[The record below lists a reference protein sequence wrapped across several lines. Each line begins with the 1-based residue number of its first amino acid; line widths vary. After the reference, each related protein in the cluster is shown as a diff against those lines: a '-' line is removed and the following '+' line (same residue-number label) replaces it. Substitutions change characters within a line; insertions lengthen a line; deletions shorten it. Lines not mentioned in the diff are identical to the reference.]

1 MISFMM
7 KKFTLTTLLLLLT
20 VIAGVAQSRNINLT
34 IGITGPGDTPLPDAA
49 VTLMQTDYSLSYGNL
64 RLNAAGQVKLKVYA
78 GNHRLSASLA
88 GYNDAAVDFN
98 VTADTTV
105 VLQLTEENTLPFS
118 LQTQVV
124 HNSVTGLNDV
134 TLTWNKEAPVFYD
147 SFEDYD
153 AFAIQFSPWTGI
165 DGDGL
170 MTAPLVGDY
179 VNRGVMQYAQIMN
192 PLVVQPA
199 WWYDYP
205 ILRPYNGQQYVGFT
219 RTYSGAPNDDWL
231 ISPVVTPGNKNV
243 LAFMAKAADIYKE
256 KFQVFVT
263 EDVDNP
269 VQANFKMLNAG
280 NYELADYMGWH
291 EYSYDLSEYAGKP
304 IKFAIRYI
312 SEANM
317 GGAFMLMVDDV
328 YVGQDQSVFRAMRH
342 SKRAHR
348 VPMRSPMNPN
358 ETFRI
363 FLNGTQVGTTD
374 GYEYVFND
382 LAAGTYTLGVQAVYA
397 ASETEVVTTTI
408 TLLNTNGKVTVN
420 VATNNGQSLDG
431 KTVELTDR
439 ASTSTYS
446 AVITD
451 GQAVFQSIPYGEYLV
466 GVTAEHYQTYDGE
479 LTVAGDCTIDIV
491 VRETVVDP
499 YNITADADSVNNVL
513 VRWNQNLSFNDSFED
528 YPDFAKLSFGDWRTY
543 DLDQH
548 PVYPIALG
556 SMTNIITFPGSGT
569 ADAPMPI
576 PPMVFNPWKTVPAM
590 LPTDPAVQAPTG
602 DKTIIFFSAQ
612 MNGSNKWL
620 VSPLL
625 KIREGYVCRFTAKAY
640 AEYPETMEVCVFT
653 EGGDPTTDAYD
664 QVSSISQVTTG
675 QWTIYET
682 DLSQYEGQ
690 EVRIGVHYMSFDA
703 FFTQIDDFYVGNGE
717 DEGTAIDV
725 GYIQHYEVYLDGAL
739 KGTTTEPQFSF
750 SHLNGGT
757 HKVGIKAIYASG
769 ASQLVEYEF
778 TLPARAI
785 QGDTNGDGKVD
796 IADVNAAI
804 NVMLGKADYSF
815 MCDANGD
822 GKVDI
827 ADVNIIIN
835 NMLGKFYLMQRK

>member
-1 MISFMM
+1 MM

-49 VTLMQTDYSLSYGNL
+49 VTLMQTDYSLSYGTL

-382 LAAGTYTLGVQAVYA
+382 LAAGTYTMGVQAVYA

-446 AVITD
+446 AVITN
-451 GQAVFQSIPYGEYLV
+451 GQAVFQSIPYGDYLV

-717 DEGTAIDV
+717 DEGSAIDV

-815 MCDANGD
+815 MCDANFD

>member
-1 MISFMM
+1 MM
-7 KKFTLTTLLLLLT
+7 KKFTFLLLFCLLAT
-20 VIAGVAQSRNINLT
+20 VAGMAQSRNINLT
-34 IGITGPGDTPLPDAA
+34 IAVTGPGNEPLPQAT
-49 VTLMQTDYSLSYGNL
+49 VILMQTDYSLSYGSL
-64 RLNAAGQVKLKVYA
+64 RLNTTGQLKIKVYP

-88 GYNDAAVDFN
+88 GYDDASVDFM

-105 VLQLTEENTLPFS
+105 TLQLAEENTLPFS
-118 LQTQVV
+118 LQTSVV

-147 SFEDYD
+147 SFEDYQP
-153 AFAIQFSPWTGI
+153 FAIQFSPWTGI
-165 DGDGL
+165 DADGL

-179 VNRGVMQYAQIMN
+179 VNRGVMQYAQIIN

-205 ILRPYNGQQYVGFT
+205 ILRPYSGQQYVGFI
-219 RTYSGAPNDDWL
+219 RTYSGAANDDWL
-231 ISPVVTPGNKNV
+231 ISPVVTPGTKNV
-243 LAFMAKAADIYKE
+243 LAFMAKAADVYKE

-263 EDVDNP
+263 EKLDNP
-269 VQANFKMLNAG
+269 TQADFKMLNAG
-280 NYELADYMGWH
+280 NYEQADYTGWR
-291 EYSYDLSEYAGKP
+291 EYCYDLSEYAGKP

-439 ASTSTYS
+439 TSTSTYS

-451 GQAVFQSIPYGEYLV
+451 GQAVFQSIPYGDYLV

-528 YPDFAKLSFGDWRTY
+528 YTDFATLSFGQWRTY

-569 ADAPMPI
+569 ANAPTAI
-576 PPMVFNPWKTVPAM
+576 PPMVFNPWQTVPAM

-620 VSPLL
+620 VSPKL
-625 KIREGYVCRFTAKAY
+625 KIRDGYVCRFTAKAY
-640 AEYPETMEVCVFT
+640 ADYPETMEVCVFT
-653 EGGDPTTDAYD
+653 EGGDPSTDAYD
-664 QVSSISQVTTG
+664 QVSSINQVTTG

-682 DLSQYEGQ
+682 DLSQYAGQ

-717 DEGTAIDV
+717 DEGSAIDV
-725 GYIQHYEVYLDGAL
+725 GYVQHYEVYLDGAL
-739 KGTTTEPQFSF
+739 KGTTTQPQYAFDR
-750 SHLNGGT
+750 LPGGT
-757 HKVGIKAIYASG
+757 HKVGIKAVYASG
-769 ASQLVEYEF
+769 ASGLVELEF
-778 TLPARAI
+778 TLPQVAVV
-785 QGDTNGDGKVD
+785 GDVTGDGRVD
-796 IADVNAAI
+796 IADVNVVI
-804 NVMLGKADYSF
+804 NYMLGKNENPLAD
-815 MCDANGD
+815 CNGD
-822 GKVDI
+822 GRVDI
-827 ADVNIIIN
+827 ADVNMVIN
-835 NMLGKFYLMQRK
+835 IMKNR

>member
-1 MISFMM
+1 MM

-49 VTLMQTDYSLSYGNL
+49 VTLMQTDYSLSYGTL

-243 LAFMAKAADIYKE
+243 LAFMAKAADVYKE

-263 EDVDNP
+263 EKLDNP
-269 VQANFKMLNAG
+269 TQADFKMLNAG
-280 NYELADYMGWH
+280 NYEQADYTGWR
-291 EYSYDLSEYAGKP
+291 EYCYDLSEYAGRP

-312 SEANM
+312 SETNI

-342 SKRAHR
+342 SQRAQR
-348 VPMRSPMNPN
+348 VPLRSPMNPN

-363 FLNGTQVGTTD
+363 YLNGTQVGTTD
-374 GYEYVFND
+374 GYEYVFHD

-397 ASETEVVTTTI
+397 ASETEVVTTTV
-408 TLLNTNGKVTVN
+408 TLLDTNGRVTVN
-420 VATNNGQSLDG
+420 VSTNNGQSLDG
-431 KTVELTDR
+431 QTVELTDR
-439 ASTSTYS
+439 ATTQTYS
-446 AVITD
+446 AVIAG
-451 GQAVFQSIPYGEYLV
+451 GQAVFPSIPYGDYLV
-466 GVTAEHYQTYDGE
+466 GVTVQHYQTYDGQ
-479 LTVAGDCTIDIV
+479 LTVAGDCTLDIV
-491 VRETVVDP
+491 VKEIVVDP
-499 YNITADADSVNNVL
+499 YNITADADSLNNVV
-513 VRWNQNLSFNDSFED
+513 VRWNQNLSFTDSFED
-528 YPDFAKLSFGDWRTY
+528 YTDFATLSFGQWRTY

-569 ADAPMPI
+569 ANAPTAI
-576 PPMVFNPWKTVPAM
+576 PPMVFNPWQTVPAM

-620 VSPLL
+620 VSPKL
-625 KIREGYVCRFTAKAY
+625 KIRDGYVCRFTAKAY
-640 AEYPETMEVCVFT
+640 ADYPETMEVCVFT
-653 EGGDPTTDAYD
+653 EGGDPSTDVYD
-664 QVSSISQVTTG
+664 QVSSINQVTTG

-682 DLSQYEGQ
+682 DLSQYAGQ

-717 DEGTAIDV
+717 DEGSAIDV
-725 GYIQHYEVYLDGAL
+725 GYVQHYEVYLDGAL
-739 KGTTTEPQFSF
+739 KGSTTQPQYAFDR
-750 SHLNGGT
+750 LPGGT
-757 HKVGIKAIYASG
+757 HKVGIKAVYASG
-769 ASQLVEYEF
+769 ASGLVELEF
-778 TLPARAI
+778 TLPQVAVV
-785 QGDTNGDGKVD
+785 GDVTGDGRVD
-796 IADVNAAI
+796 IADVNVVI
-804 NVMLGKADYSF
+804 NYMLGKNENPLAD
-815 MCDANGD
+815 CNGD
-822 GKVDI
+822 GRVDI
-827 ADVNIIIN
+827 ADVNMVIN
-835 NMLGKFYLMQRK
+835 IMKNR

>member
-1 MISFMM
+1 MM

-280 NYELADYMGWH
+280 NYEQADYMGWH

-446 AVITD
+446 AVITN

-682 DLSQYEGQ
+682 DLSQYMGQ

-785 QGDTNGDGKVD
+785 QGDANGDGKVD

-815 MCDANGD
+815 MCDANFD

>member
-1 MISFMM
+1 MM
-7 KKFTLTTLLLLLT
+7 KKFTLMTLLLMLT
-20 VIAGVAQSRNINLT
+20 AMAGMAQSRNINLT
-34 IGITGPGDTPLPDAA
+34 IGITGPGDTPLPDAT
-49 VTLMQTDYSLSYGNL
+49 VSLMHTDYSLSYGTL
-64 RLNAAGQVKLKVYA
+64 RLNAEGQVKIKVYA

-88 GYNDAAVDFN
+88 GYDDAAVDFN

-105 VLQLTEENTLPFS
+105 ILQLTEENTLPFS
-118 LQTQVV
+118 LQTTVV

-147 SFEDYD
+147 SFEDYEP
-153 AFAIQFSPWTGI
+153 FAIRFSPWTGI
-165 DGDGL
+165 DADGL

-219 RTYSGAPNDDWL
+219 RTYSGAANDDWL

-243 LAFMAKAADIYKE
+243 LAFMAKAADVYKE

-263 EDVDNP
+263 EVLDNP
-269 VQANFKMLNAG
+269 RQTDFTMLNAG
-280 NYELADYMGWH
+280 NYEQADYTGWR
-291 EYSYDLSEYAGKP
+291 EYSYDLSEYAGRP
-304 IKFAIRYI
+304 IRFAIRYI
-312 SEANM
+312 SEAAM

-342 SKRAHR
+342 SQRAQR
-348 VPMRSPMNPN
+348 VPLHSPMNPN

-363 FLNGTQVGTTD
+363 YLNGTQVGTTD
-374 GYEYVFND
+374 RYEYVFRD

-397 ASETEVVTTTI
+397 ASQTEVVTTTL
-408 TLLNTNGKVTVN
+408 TLLDTNGRVTVN
-420 VATNNGQSLDG
+420 VTTNNGQSLDG
-431 KTVELTDR
+431 QTVELTDR
-439 ASTSTYS
+439 ATTQTYS
-446 AVITD
+446 AVIAG
-451 GQAVFQSIPYGEYLV
+451 GQAVFPSIPYGDYLV
-466 GVTAEHYQTYDGE
+466 GVTALHYQTYDGQ
-479 LTVAGDCTIDIV
+479 LTVGGDCTLDIV
-491 VRETVVDP
+491 VCETVVDP
-499 YNITADADSVNNVL
+499 YNITADADSLNNVV
-513 VRWNQNLSFNDSFED
+513 VRWNQNLSFTDSFED
-528 YPDFAKLSFGDWRTY
+528 YPDFATLSFGQWRTY

-569 ADAPMPI
+569 ANAPTAI
-576 PPMVFNPWKTVPAM
+576 PPMVFNPWQTVPAM

-620 VSPLL
+620 VSPELQ
-625 KIREGYVCRFTAKAY
+625 IRDNYVCRFTAKAY

-653 EGGDPTTDAYD
+653 EGGDPSTDAYE

-682 DLSQYEGQ
+682 DLSQYAGQ
-690 EVRIGVHYMSFDA
+690 KLRIGVHYMSFDA

-725 GYIQHYEVYLDGAL
+725 GFIQHYEVYLDGAL
-739 KGTTTEPQFSF
+739 KGTATEPQFAF
-750 SHLNGGT
+750 SRLNGGT

-785 QGDTNGDGKVD
+785 QGDANGDGKVD

-815 MCDANGD
+815 MCDANFD

-835 NMLGKFYLMQRK
+835 NMLGKFYLTQAK

>member
-1 MISFMM
+1 MM

-49 VTLMQTDYSLSYGNL
+49 VTLMQTDYSLSYGTL

-280 NYELADYMGWH
+280 NYELADYTGWH

-439 ASTSTYS
+439 TSTSTYS

-451 GQAVFQSIPYGEYLV
+451 GQAVFQSIPYGDYLV

-785 QGDTNGDGKVD
+785 QGDANGDGKVD

-815 MCDANGD
+815 MCDANFD

>member
-1 MISFMM
+1 MM
-7 KKFTLTTLLLLLT
+7 KKFTLMTLLLVLT
-20 VIAGVAQSRNINLT
+20 AMAGMAQSRNINLT

-49 VTLMQTDYSLSYGNL
+49 VSLMHTDYSLSYGTL
-64 RLNAAGQVKLKVYA
+64 RLNAEGQVKIKVYA

-88 GYNDAAVDFN
+88 GYDDAAVDFN

-105 VLQLTEENTLPFS
+105 ILQLTEENTLPFS
-118 LQTQVV
+118 LQTTVV

-147 SFEDYD
+147 SFEDYEP
-153 AFAIQFSPWTGI
+153 FAIQFSPWTGI
-165 DGDGL
+165 DADGL

-219 RTYSGAPNDDWL
+219 RTYSGAANDDWL

-243 LAFMAKAADIYKE
+243 LAFMAKAADVYKE

-263 EDVDNP
+263 EVLDNP
-269 VQANFKMLNAG
+269 RQTDFTMLNAG
-280 NYELADYMGWH
+280 NYEQADYTGWR
-291 EYSYDLSEYAGKP
+291 EYSYDLSEYAGRP
-304 IKFAIRYI
+304 IRFAIRYI
-312 SEANM
+312 SEAAM

-342 SKRAHR
+342 SQRAQR
-348 VPMRSPMNPN
+348 VPLHSPMNPN

-363 FLNGTQVGTTD
+363 YLNGTQVGTTD
-374 GYEYVFND
+374 RYEYVFHD

-397 ASETEVVTTTI
+397 ASQTEVVTTTL
-408 TLLNTNGKVTVN
+408 TLLDTNGRVTVN
-420 VATNNGQSLDG
+420 VTTNNGQSLDG
-431 KTVELTDR
+431 QTVELTDR
-439 ASTSTYS
+439 ATTQTYS
-446 AVITD
+446 AVIAG
-451 GQAVFQSIPYGEYLV
+451 GQAVFPSIPYGDYLV
-466 GVTAEHYQTYDGE
+466 GVTALHYQTYDGQ
-479 LTVAGDCTIDIV
+479 LTVGGDCTLDIV
-491 VRETVVDP
+491 VCETVVDP
-499 YNITADADSVNNVL
+499 YNITADADSLNNVV
-513 VRWNQNLSFNDSFED
+513 VRWNQNLSFTDSFED
-528 YPDFAKLSFGDWRTY
+528 YPDFATLSFGQWRTY

-569 ADAPMPI
+569 ANAPTAI
-576 PPMVFNPWKTVPAM
+576 PPMVFNPWQTVPAM

-620 VSPLL
+620 VSPELQ
-625 KIREGYVCRFTAKAY
+625 IRDNYVCRFTAKAY

-653 EGGDPTTDAYD
+653 EGGDPSTDAYE

-682 DLSQYEGQ
+682 DLSQYAGQ
-690 EVRIGVHYMSFDA
+690 KLRIGVHYMSFDA

-725 GYIQHYEVYLDGAL
+725 GFIQHYEVYLDGTL
-739 KGTTTEPQFSF
+739 MGTTAEPQFSF
-750 SHLNGGT
+750 SRLNGGT

-785 QGDTNGDGKVD
+785 QGDANGDGKVD

-815 MCDANGD
+815 MCDANFD

-835 NMLGKFYLMQRK
+835 NMLGKFYLTQAK

>member
-1 MISFMM
+1 MM

-49 VTLMQTDYSLSYGNL
+49 VTLMQTDYSLSYGTL

-439 ASTSTYS
+439 TSTSTYS
-446 AVITD
+446 AVITN
-451 GQAVFQSIPYGEYLV
+451 GQAVFQSIPYGDYLV

-690 EVRIGVHYMSFDA
+690 EVHIGVHYMSFDA

-717 DEGTAIDV
+717 DEGSAIDV

-785 QGDTNGDGKVD
+785 QGDANGDGKVD

-815 MCDANGD
+815 MCDANFD

>member
-1 MISFMM
+1 MM

-49 VTLMQTDYSLSYGNL
+49 VTLMQTDYSLSYGTL

-446 AVITD
+446 AVITN

-499 YNITADADSVNNVL
+499 YNITVDADSVNNVL

-717 DEGTAIDV
+717 DEGSAIDV

-785 QGDTNGDGKVD
+785 QGDANGDGKVD

-815 MCDANGD
+815 MCDANFD

>member
-1 MISFMM
+1 MM

-446 AVITD
+446 AVITN
-451 GQAVFQSIPYGEYLV
+451 GQAVFQSIPYGDYLV

-513 VRWNQNLSFNDSFED
+513 VRWNQNLSFNDSFEG
-528 YPDFAKLSFGDWRTY
+528 YPDFAKLSFGDWRTF

-815 MCDANGD
+815 MCDANFD

>member
-1 MISFMM
+1 MM
-7 KKFTLTTLLLLLT
+7 KKFTLMALLLVLT
-20 VIAGVAQSRNINLT
+20 AMAGMAQSRNINLT
-34 IGITGPGDTPLPDAA
+34 IGITGPGDVPLPNAT
-49 VTLMQTDYSLSYGNL
+49 VSLMQTDYSLSYGTL
-64 RLNAAGQVKLKVYA
+64 RLNEAGQVKLKVYA

-88 GYNDAAVDFN
+88 GYNDASVDFH

-105 VLQLTEENTLPFS
+105 ILQLTEENTLPFS

-179 VNRGVMQYAQIMN
+179 VNRGVMQYAQIIN

-219 RTYSGAPNDDWL
+219 RTYSGAANDDWL
-231 ISPVVTPGNKNV
+231 ISPAVTPGNKNV

-263 EDVDNP
+263 ENVDNP
-269 VQANFKMLNAG
+269 VQADFKMLNAG
-280 NYELADYMGWH
+280 NYEQADYTGWR

-328 YVGQDQSVFRAMRH
+328 YVGQDQSVFRAMRRSH
-342 SKRAHR
+342 RAHR

-374 GYEYVFND
+374 GYEYVFTD
-382 LAAGTYTLGVQAVYA
+382 LAAGTYTMGVQAVYA

-420 VATNNGQSLDG
+420 VTTNNGQSLDG

-446 AVITD
+446 AVINN
-451 GQAVFQSIPYGEYLV
+451 GQAVFQSIPFGDYLV

-491 VRETVVDP
+491 VCETVVDP
-499 YNITADADSVNNVL
+499 YNITADADGMGNVL

-528 YPDFAKLSFGDWRTY
+528 YPDFATLAFGDWRTY

-569 ADAPMPI
+569 ADAPTAI
-576 PPMVFNPWKTVPAM
+576 PPMVFNPWQTVPAM

-620 VSPLL
+620 VSPPL

-640 AEYPETMEVCVFT
+640 AEYPETMEVCVFP
-653 EGGDPTTDAYD
+653 EGGDPSTDAYD

-717 DEGTAIDV
+717 DEGSALDV

-739 KGTTTEPQFSF
+739 KGTTTEPQFTF
-750 SHLNGGT
+750 SQLTGGT
-757 HKVGIKAIYASG
+757 HKVGVKAIYASG

-778 TLPARAI
+778 TVQPHAI
-785 QGDTNGDGKVD
+785 QGDTNGDYKVD
-796 IADVNAAI
+796 ITDVNNTI
-804 NVMLGKADYSF
+804 NVMLGKEDYSI

-827 ADVNIIIN
+827 TDVNVIIN
-835 NMLGKFYLMQRK
+835 IMLGKNR

>member
-1 MISFMM
+1 MM

-49 VTLMQTDYSLSYGNL
+49 VTLMQTDYSLSYGTL

-451 GQAVFQSIPYGEYLV
+451 GQAVFQSIPYGDYLV

-513 VRWNQNLSFNDSFED
+513 VRWNQNLSFNDSFEG

-717 DEGTAIDV
+717 DEGSAIDV

-815 MCDANGD
+815 MCDANFD

>member
-1 MISFMM
+1 
-7 KKFTLTTLLLLLT
+7 
-20 VIAGVAQSRNINLT
+20 
-34 IGITGPGDTPLPDAA
+34 
-49 VTLMQTDYSLSYGNL
+49 MQTDYSLSYGTL

-439 ASTSTYS
+439 ASTSPYS

-451 GQAVFQSIPYGEYLV
+451 GQAVFQSIPYGDYLV

-513 VRWNQNLSFNDSFED
+513 VRWNQNLSFNDSFEG

-625 KIREGYVCRFTAKAY
+625 KIREGYGCRFTAKAY

-717 DEGTAIDV
+717 DEGSAIDV

-796 IADVNAAI
+796 IADVN
-804 NVMLGKADYSF
+804 
-815 MCDANGD
+815 
-822 GKVDI
+822 
-827 ADVNIIIN
+827 IIIN